1 MPLILWGA
9 GAALGIIALIL
20 ITSLVCFLMVFYSP
34 KRKVLREDEYEIP
47 KGDIYKVYQDD
58 MIAWTKQIRSMPHE
72 DLEVRSFDGL
82 TLRGKYYEYKTGAPV
97 EILFH
102 GYKGNA
108 ERDLCGAV
116 ERAFAVG
123 RNALIV
129 NQRASGPSDGHVIS
143 FGINERR
150 DCLEWIDYVIK
161 KFGSDVK
168 IVITGISMGAATVM
182 MTAGENLPENVIS
195 VLADCGYTSPKEI
208 ICKVVDDMKL
218 PTKLL
223 YPFIKLGARVYGG
236 FDLEETSPMEA
247 MKKCSIPIVFVHGDT
262 DDFVPYDMSVRLHEA
277 CASDKKLLITVK
289 GAGHGLAYPKD
300 RDGYVNAL
308 NNVYDEWKLFTDER
322 SGI

>member
-1 MPLILWGA
+1 MHLIWWC
-9 GAALGIIALIL
+9 LGIGATLAFL
-20 ITSLVCFLMVFYSP
+20 SLLTSFICFLMVFYSP
-34 KRKVLREDEYEIP
+34 KRIPLGDDEYEIP
-47 KGDIYKVYQDD
+47 EGEIYEVYRED
-58 MIAWTKQIRSMPHE
+58 MISWTKQIRAMQHE
-72 DLEVRSFDGL
+72 DVEIKSFDGL
-82 TLRGKYYEYKTGAPV
+82 TLRGKYYEYKAGAPV

-116 ERAFAVG
+116 ERAFSVG

-129 NQRASGPSDGHVIS
+129 NHRASGPSDGHVIS

-150 DCLEWIDYVIK
+150 DCLSWIDFTIS

-182 MTAGENLPENVIS
+182 MASGEKLPENVIS
-195 VLADCGYTSPKEI
+195 ILADCGYTSPKEI

-223 YPFIKLGARVYGG
+223 YPFIKLGARIYGG
-236 FDLEETSPMEA
+236 FNLEEASAIEA
-247 MKKCSIPIVFVHGDT
+247 MKKCTLPIVFVHGDA
-262 DDFVPYDMSVRLHEA
+262 DAFVPYDMSVRLCEA
-277 CASDKKLLITVK
+277 CASEKKILITVK

-300 RDGYVNAL
+300 PEGYVNQL
-308 NNVYDEWKLFTDER
+308 NQIYDEWNIR
-322 SGI
+322 

>member
-1 MPLILWGA
+1 MPFLWWFLGIGA
-9 GAALGIIALIL
+9 GLIALIL
-20 ITSLVCFLMVFYSP
+20 ITSLICFLMVFYSP
-34 KRKVLREDEYEIP
+34 KRRVLREDEYEIP
-47 KGDIYKVYQDD
+47 AGEIYEVYRED
-58 MIAWTKQIRSMPHE
+58 MIAWTKQIRCMPHE
-72 DLEVRSFDGL
+72 DVEIRSFDGL
-82 TLRGKYYEYKTGAPV
+82 TLRGKYYEYKNGAPV

-129 NQRASGPSDGHVIS
+129 NHRASGPSDGHVIS

-150 DCLEWIDYVIK
+150 DCLSWIDFTIS

-182 MTAGENLPENVIS
+182 MASGEKLPENVIS
-195 VLADCGYTSPKEI
+195 ILADCGYTSPKEI

-223 YPFIKLGARVYGG
+223 YPFIKLGARIYGG
-236 FDLEETSPMEA
+236 FDLEEASPIEA
-247 MKKCSIPIVFVHGDT
+247 VKKCTRPIVFVHGD
-262 DDFVPYDMSVRLHEA
+262 DDAFVPYDMSVRLCEA
-277 CASDKKLLITVK
+277 CASDKKVLITVK

-300 RDGYVNAL
+300 PEGYVNQL
-308 NNVYDEWKLFTDER
+308 NQIYDEWKLH
-322 SGI
+322 